1 MAKKK
6 KSKKTS
12 IGGQALIEGVMMRG
26 PYKTAMAVRHTS
38 GEIRTEVWENNS
50 KKPLIM
56 RIPVIR
62 GVFNFI
68 DSLIVG
74 YRCLMKSAKMS
85 GMEELEDDGES
96 SPEDLEKQNRF
107 VQKVMP
113 VVTVAAAVLGV
124 GLAVFLFLYLPVVA
138 YDLGVKGLA
147 MLTVLPGGGSR
158 AAADALAEVW
168 RQNGF
173 AKALVT
179 GILKIVI
186 FLCYMLLVSQLK
198 DIKRV
203 FRYHGAEHK
212 TIFCYEHGKPL
223 TVENVRP
230 ESRFHPRC
238 GTSFMIL
245 MMFVGIAV
253 SLFIPASLPS
263 WLYAAVKLLTLPV
276 VVGIGYELLKLA
288 GRYDNLLTRIIS
300 APGKWM
306 QRITTKE
313 PTDDMIECAITAFLA
328 VVPEDEEADNW

>member
-1 MAKKK
+1 MAKDKQ
-6 KSKKTS
+6 SKKTS

-38 GEIRTEVWENNS
+38 GEIRTEEWDNP

-56 RIPVIR
+56 RIPIVR

-74 YRCLMKSAKMS
+74 YKCLMKSAEMS
-85 GMEELEDDGES
+85 GMEEIGEDEQTTK
-96 SPEDLEKQNRF
+96 EEAEKENRI
-107 VQKVMP
+107 VQKLMP
-113 VVTVAAAVLGV
+113 AVTVIAAVLGV
-124 GLAVFLFLYLPVVA
+124 VLAIFLFMYLPVVV
-138 YDLGVKGLA
+138 YDLSVRGIAALTVSLGGGNGMSA
-147 MLTVLPGGGSR
+147 EMLT
-158 AAADALAEVW
+158 EVW
-168 RQNGF
+168 RQNGLV
-173 AKALVT
+173 KALVT
-179 GILKIVI
+179 GILKILI
-186 FLCYMLLVSQLK
+186 FLGYMILVSQIK

-212 TIFCYEHGKPL
+212 TIFCYEHGKEL

-253 SLFIPASLPS
+253 AMFIPASLPA
-263 WLYAAVKLLTLPV
+263 WLYASVKLLTLPL

-288 GRYDNLLTRIIS
+288 GRYDNWLTRAIS

-313 PTDDMIECAITAFLA
+313 PSDDMIECAITAFLA
-328 VVPEDEEADNW
+328 VVPEDKEADTW